1 MLFDATIAG
10 QPRKLIAQAAR
21 NGHFF
26 VLDRT
31 NGKAILSKE
40 FVKTNWSL
48 GYDAKGQPIPN
59 PDKYPQ
65 VDGALVSPDQAGAA
79 NWPPP
84 AFSPSTGLFYV
95 NARRAFT

>member
-1 MLFDATIAG
+1 VLFDATIAG

-48 GYDAKGQPIPN
+48 GYDAKGSRFRIRRRN
-59 PDKYPQ
+59 RRS
-65 VDGALVSPDQAGAA
+65 DGALVSPDQSGAA

-84 AFSPSTGLFYV
+84 
-95 NARRAFT
+95 R